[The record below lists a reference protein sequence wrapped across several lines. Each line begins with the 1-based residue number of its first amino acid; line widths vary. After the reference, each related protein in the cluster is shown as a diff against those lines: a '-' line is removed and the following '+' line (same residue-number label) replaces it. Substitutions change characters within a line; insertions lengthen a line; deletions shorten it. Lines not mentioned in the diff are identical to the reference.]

1 MSDSS
6 YNPEINLYFI
16 KSKFEF
22 IIQKLCRS
30 ILKKNQKIL
39 INLGSIDEKKIIDKY
54 LWVSEQESFIPHKV
68 EKEKIHNLDKII
80 LFDGNYKK
88 MSNFLEFQQ
97 LIISPNVSIKKFE
110 IFRKF
115 FVFSYFK
122 SMNEHLNL
130 KNKLKKLGFK
140 AKCFI
145 EYNTLKWKVI

>member
-1 MSDSS
+1 
-6 YNPEINLYFI
+6 
-16 KSKFEF
+16 
-22 IIQKLCRS
+22 
-30 ILKKNQKIL
+30 
-39 INLGSIDEKKIIDKY
+39 
-54 LWVSEQESFIPHKV
+54 
-68 EKEKIHNLDKII
+68 
-80 LFDGNYKK
+80 